1 MVIRGRI
8 LLTRVPVRGKDACKG
23 DVSVCGPMSGLT
35 DWVLSARQFFA
46 IEAFDELGIWRI
58 AMKMSKLSIGLACA
72 ALVAAPAIAQVSM
85 NPAVAPL
92 SGDEAELAEGS
103 GIIIGVIAA
112 AAVIGAIVIASDED
126 ERELP
131 ISG

>member
-1 MVIRGRI
+1 
-8 LLTRVPVRGKDACKG
+8 
-23 DVSVCGPMSGLT
+23 
-35 DWVLSARQFFA
+35 
-46 IEAFDELGIWRI
+46 
-58 AMKMSKLSIGLACA
+58 MKMSKLSIGLACA